1 MKTRDKLIAAKVA
14 YLKKGFHSDGGN
26 LYLNVKESGGRSW
39 IFRYERAGHQ
49 RDLGL
54 GAFPDVSL
62 KQAREKAAKLRRM
75 IADGL
80 TPVLEKP
87 VQEKNFQQVAVEYI
101 EGQKSGWKNEKH
113 YQQWLST
120 LEQYAFPSMGRLYP
134 KEIALEHVLR
144 ILKPIWESKT
154 ETASRVRA
162 RLERVLDYA
171 KAHGLRSGDNPAAWK
186 GNLDSIL
193 PKASSVTEVEH
204 FKAVSIEAMPDLYES
219 LKKSSAVSALCLRW
233 VILTACRSGE
243 GRGSL
248 WSEIDRHRGTWTI
261 PAARAKTKK
270 AHVVPFSGEMLAV
283 LEKARDYDD
292 GSGLIFPSPS
302 GKTLSDVALAKALK
316 TRLEEGATVH
326 GMRSAFKDWALE
338 RCPLIP
344 DHVSEACL
352 AHASGD
358 KVRDA
363 YARTDLVE
371 QKKDLLERW
380 SDYLTCGRAAGY

>member
-1 MKTRDKLIAAKVA
+1 
-14 YLKKGFHSDGGN
+14 
-26 LYLNVKESGGRSW
+26 
-39 IFRYERAGHQ
+39 
-49 RDLGL
+49 
-54 GAFPDVSL
+54 
-62 KQAREKAAKLRRM
+62 
-75 IADGL
+75 
-80 TPVLEKP
+80 
-87 VQEKNFQQVAVEYI
+87 
-101 EGQKSGWKNEKH
+101 
-113 YQQWLST
+113 
-120 LEQYAFPSMGRLYP
+120 
-134 KEIALEHVLR
+134 
-144 ILKPIWESKT
+144 
-154 ETASRVRA
+154 
-162 RLERVLDYA
+162 
-171 KAHGLRSGDNPAAWK
+171 
-186 GNLDSIL
+186 
-193 PKASSVTEVEH
+193 
-204 FKAVSIEAMPDLYES
+204 
-219 LKKSSAVSALCLRW
+219 
-233 VILTACRSGE
+233 
-243 GRGSL
+243 
-248 WSEIDRHRGTWTI
+248 
-261 PAARAKTKK
+261 
-270 AHVVPFSGEMLAV
+270 MLAV